1 MFNKLTGESKDQS
14 KELFTTLSTTTR
26 RITIEHEPFLIA
38 DTVGFIS
45 KLPAYMIEAFKSTL
59 EELIYTDVIVL
70 VIDVSDSLFDFKK
83 KFASCMRTLS
93 EVGVER
99 DVVIFVLNKSDLASN
114 YEINEKVKILNLQD
128 SKNG

>member
-1 MFNKLTGESKDQS
+1 MS
-14 KELFTTLSTTTR
+14 
-26 RITIEHEPFLIA
+26 HFLIA

-59 EELIYTDVIVL
+59 EELIYTDIIIL
-70 VIDVSDSLFDFKK
+70 VIDVSDSFYELKK

-99 DVVIFVLNKSDLASN
+99 DRN
-114 YEINEKVKILNLQD
+114 YFCIK
-128 SKNG
+128 